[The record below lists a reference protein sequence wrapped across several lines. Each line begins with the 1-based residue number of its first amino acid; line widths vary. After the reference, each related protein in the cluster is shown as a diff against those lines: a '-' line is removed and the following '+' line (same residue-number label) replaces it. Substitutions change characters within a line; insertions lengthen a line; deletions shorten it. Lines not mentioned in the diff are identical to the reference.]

1 MNAFQFFF
9 LQYGRSRSKAAPMM
23 NTPQTPAGVA
33 PTSMGSMGNLSTE
46 PLVAAAAR
54 NEPQPPMVLLVADE
68 AGARRRVAVS
78 PTRHLSSNNLTQSY
92 RSLGWGV
99 YITPAAITGVCQM
112 SSYPSKLGVLHPKAS
127 GMVPFV
133 TAAAT

>member
-33 PTSMGSMGNLSTE
+33 PTSMGSMGNLSTG

-68 AGARRRVAVS
+68 GARRCVAVS
-78 PTRHLSSNNLTQSY
+78 STRHLSRNKLTQS
-92 RSLGWGV
+92 
-99 YITPAAITGVCQM
+99 
-112 SSYPSKLGVLHPKAS
+112 
-127 GMVPFV
+127 
-133 TAAAT
+133 